1 MMLCLDF
8 LFFFFFSGLLIY
20 FCYGIHHSTEAA
32 LVRASRDTEMSGFKR
47 DHELEPMS
55 PEKEAFLHD
64 GINAREEDDRD
75 L

>member
-1 MMLCLDF
+1 MPCF
-8 LFFFFFSGLLIY
+8 AFSGLVIY

-32 LVRASRDTEMSGFKR
+32 LRHASMDTEMDGFKR
-47 DHELEPMS
+47 GHELEPIS
-55 PEKEAFLHD
+55 PEKEAFLHN